1 MNSSSLRRVALKR
14 RPRGAPVPEDFDVI
28 ESALPELAP
37 GQVLVAAELLTID
50 PYVRTMIDAANPY
63 GAPTPLGQ
71 TITGDMAGRV
81 VATGDPA
88 WPVGDRVAGRLGW
101 ASHGIGTSTT
111 LRRLDP
117 ALGDLPLHLALFGS
131 SGLTAYFG
139 MVEIARPRP
148 AETVLVSG
156 AAGAVGQVAV
166 QLAKAAGARVIGIAG
181 GKGKCAHLT
190 DNLGI
195 SDAID
200 HRAGDVA
207 AALDALCPDRID
219 VYFDNVGGTITHA
232 VMPWLAR
239 HARVVVCGESSQYDA
254 IGAEFDPRILGPL
267 MDTRATMTGL
277 HVSDFAH
284 RYEEGRTA
292 LAALHRDE
300 RIKVEVDIVDGLE
313 NAPAALID
321 MLAGGNT
328 GKRLVQ
334 VV

>member
-1 MNSSSLRRVALKR
+1 MSTASLRRVALKR
-14 RPRGAPVPEDFDVI
+14 RPRGAPVPDDFEVV
-28 ESALPELAP
+28 ESALPDPGP
-37 GQVLVAAELLTID
+37 GQVLVAAGLLSID

-88 WPVGDRVAGRLGW
+88 WPVGGLVAGRLGW
-101 ASHGIGTSTT
+101 ASHGIGTSAT

-117 ALGDLPLHLALFGS
+117 ALGALPLHLALFGS

-166 QLAKAAGARVIGIAG
+166 QLARAAGARVIGIAG
-181 GKGKCAHLT
+181 GKAKCAHLI
-190 DNLGI
+190 DRLGI
-195 SDAID
+195 DDAID

-207 AALDALCPDRID
+207 AALDALCPGGIH

-232 VMPWLAR
+232 AMPRLAR

-277 HVSDFAH
+277 LVSDFTH
-284 RYEEGRTA
+284 RYDEGRAT
-292 LAALHRDE
+292 LAALHRDGRL
-300 RIKVEVDIVDGLE
+300 RIEVDIVEGLE

-328 GKRLVQ
+328 GKRLVR
-334 VV
+334 VA